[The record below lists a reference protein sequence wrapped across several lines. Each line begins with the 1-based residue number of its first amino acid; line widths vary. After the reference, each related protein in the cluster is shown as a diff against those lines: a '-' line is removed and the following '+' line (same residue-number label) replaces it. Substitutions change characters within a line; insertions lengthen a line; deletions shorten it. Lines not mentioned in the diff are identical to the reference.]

1 MGRHGEAAARRP
13 LRLVRHPVAMFESPP
28 PEAEA
33 DLSEVRASPSDSG
46 TVELIARRRGGTV
59 RTGDRIEKLSSGG
72 DR

>member
-1 MGRHGEAAARRP
+1 MSESRP
-13 LRLVRHPVAMFESPP
+13 SEV
-28 PEAEA
+28 EA